1 MKIAFYK
8 GKNTGIKGIF
18 SKIIRY
24 WDRTHY
30 SHVEVLFEPDD
41 NLIPYTSLVSDIKQF
56 QSTSMFLC
64 ASAYPFFGVGFNLKQ
79 FSVSEWDIVDYRKTA
94 QISAEG
100 VEHITPQDVF
110 NWFYKHSK
118 SGYDYWGLFGF
129 IVRRIGGNKKRW
141 FCSEA
146 VAAALGFPE
155 PHRFTPSILA
165 SIFLR
170 QN

>member
-8 GKNTGIKGIF
+8 GKSTGVKGFF

-30 SHVEVLFEPDD
+30 SHVEIIFEPED
-41 NLIPYTSLVSDIKQF
+41 NLIPYTSIVSDITHFK
-56 QSTSMFLC
+56 STSLCLC
-64 ASAYPFFGVGFNLKQ
+64 ASAYPLFGVGFNIKQ
-79 FSVSEWDIVDYRKTA
+79 FLLSEWDIADYPKVIQTSPENTE
-94 QISAEG
+94 Q
-100 VEHITPQDVF
+100 ITPQDVF
-110 NWFYKHSK
+110 NWFYKNNK
-118 SGYDYWGLFGF
+118 AKYDYWGLFGF
-129 IVRRIGGNKKRW
+129 IVRRIGGDKKRW

-146 VAAALGFPE
+146 VAASLNFPE

-165 SIFLR
+165 AIFLR